1 MSRCINLV
9 FQHGQKTRNKIL
21 TDHFLYFW
29 GIGCARCPKGA
40 KMGSERP
47 SARSMSGR
55 FGHHRGIATFSQNG
69 HFSPTDRSFCTAHRG
84 KRTAEPLIA
93 LSMPSRPSRDW
104 RSATL
109 KTIVH
114 HVQLVSW
121 RPSTAFDDGAAKSPF
136 LAPFGHLAHPI
147 PNKNKK

>member
-1 MSRCINLV
+1 MIRRPEIKFLPITFCFCWV
-9 FQHGQKTRNKIL
+9 FGVLGAQK
-21 TDHFLYFW
+21 
-29 GIGCARCPKGA
+29 GP

-47 SARSMSGR
+47 SADR
-55 FGHHRGIATFSQNG
+55 FQAVSDTIEGSPLFRKMDTFR
-69 HFSPTDRSFCTAHRG
+69 PRTDRSFCTTHRG

-121 RPSTAFDDGAAKSPF
+121 RPSTAFDDGAPKSPF
-136 LAPFGHLAHPI
+136 LAPFGHLAHQK